1 MQLPLVAGHTAITPI
16 TKAALLF
23 VSKVNLGPAL
33 PGELKVKSNKRFAK
47 QVLRWFDQHGR
58 KDLPW
63 QQDITAYRVWVS
75 EIMLQQTQVKTVIP
89 YYEKFMARFPDIQTL
104 AAAGQDDVLHYWS
117 GLGYYSRARN
127 LHKAAQQVCDIHLGV
142 FPNRID
148 ALIELPGIGRSTA
161 GAIAA
166 IAFGKHCA
174 ILDGNVKRVLA
185 RHFAV
190 EGWPGQQAVAK
201 QLWYYAETHTPK
213 ARVAD
218 YTQAMMD
225 LGATLC
231 TRSKPNCASCPVQQ
245 SCVAFSKDEVA
256 NFPGKK
262 PKKQLPVKATA
273 MHIVLNQHGQVLLQ
287 KRPPTGIWA
296 SLWSIPEG
304 EIAPMQ
310 YKLKGADRWPMM
322 RHTFSHF
329 HLDITPIQYSTNS
342 SVAVME
348 PEQWLWYD
356 LNKPAEIGLA
366 APVSKILKQL
376 KAISK

>member
-1 MQLPLVAGHTAITPI
+1 MSKIKKPI
-16 TKAALLF
+16 KKPERLTVVKPTRHF
-23 VSKVNLGPAL
+23 SKHILG
-33 PGELKVKSNKRFAK
+33 
-47 QVLRWFDQHGR
+47 WFDQHGR

-63 QQDITAYRVWVS
+63 QQDINAYRVWVS

-89 YYEKFMARFPDIQTL
+89 YYEKFIGRFPDIQTL
-104 AAAGQDDVLHYWS
+104 ASAAQDDVLHHWS

-127 LHKAAQQVCDIHLGV
+127 LHKSAQQVCDEFDGE
-142 FPNRID
+142 FPQTVEQ
-148 ALIELPGIGRSTA
+148 LITLPGIGRSTA

-166 IAFGKHCA
+166 IAFGQHCS

-190 EGWPGQQAVAK
+190 EGWPGQSPVADR
-201 QLWYYAETHTPK
+201 LWEYAEAHTPK
-213 ARVAD
+213 KRVAD

-231 TRSKPNCASCPVQQ
+231 SRSRPDCSVCPVSS
-245 SCVAFSKDEVA
+245 SCAALAADQVALY
-256 NFPGKK
+256 PGKK
-262 PKKQLPVKATA
+262 PKKTIPVRSTE
-273 MHIVLNQHGQVLLQ
+273 MHIVVNQHGQVLLQ

-304 EIAPMQ
+304 ESVHTN
-310 YKLKGADRWPMM
+310 LNLGKGDQWPLM

-329 HLDITPIQYSTNS
+329 HLDITPIQYRMKSGHS
-342 SVAVME
+342 LME

-356 LNKPAEIGLA
+356 LDQPAEVGLA
-366 APVSKILKQL
+366 APVSKLLAKLKLQ
-376 KAISK
+376 SN